1 MPNLDYKILQG
12 NSLFDDF
19 GGDIE
24 SNGKNVQMSFDNS
37 VSDKDRLIELY
48 FKKIKEFDL
57 LTDQITKKTER
68 NEINEILKKI
78 ILNQIE
84 SIKSFDKNNPY
95 LIQLSKNLEDLDKKI
110 NDFFCWNIIFHK
122 IFKLNGGFDIM
133 LANPPYVRQEKII
146 HFKDRL
152 KRKYNLF
159 NSTSDLYVYFYELS
173 FNLLKEKGTSVFIT
187 SNKWMRAK
195 YGKLLRIFFKN
206 EVCLSEIM
214 NFSEMKVFENAI
226 TNTNIT
232 VFSKNKSKNES
243 INYTEFSKDQSSD
256 DLNKFYNKN
265 SIPIIKNKL
274 DLENFYFLDKKNEN
288 LKYKIENKCE
298 PLVNFNYKIYKGIYT
313 GFNEAF
319 IINDKTKNDII
330 NKSNKT
336 LKFIKPILRGR
347 I

>member
-1 MPNLDYKILQG
+1 
-12 NSLFDDF
+12 
-19 GGDIE
+19 
-24 SNGKNVQMSFDNS
+24 
-37 VSDKDRLIELY
+37 
-48 FKKIKEFDL
+48 
-57 LTDQITKKTER
+57 
-68 NEINEILKKI
+68 
-78 ILNQIE
+78 
-84 SIKSFDKNNPY
+84 
-95 LIQLSKNLEDLDKKI
+95 
-110 NDFFCWNIIFHK
+110 
-122 IFKLNGGFDIM
+122 M

-274 DLENFYFLDKKNEN
+274 DLENFYFLDKKNED

-319 IINDKTKNDII
+319 IINNKTKNDII

-347 I
+347 DITKYGYEDKKLWMITIPSGWTNKQCRPNEAEKFMRQNYSEILDHLEHIDKSILVKKGKGLKKRHDMGDYWWELRDCDYYNFFKEKK

>member
-1 MPNLDYKILQG
+1 
-12 NSLFDDF
+12 
-19 GGDIE
+19 
-24 SNGKNVQMSFDNS
+24 
-37 VSDKDRLIELY
+37 
-48 FKKIKEFDL
+48 
-57 LTDQITKKTER
+57 
-68 NEINEILKKI
+68 
-78 ILNQIE
+78 
-84 SIKSFDKNNPY
+84 
-95 LIQLSKNLEDLDKKI
+95 
-110 NDFFCWNIIFHK
+110 
-122 IFKLNGGFDIM
+122 
-133 LANPPYVRQEKII
+133 
-146 HFKDRL
+146 
-152 KRKYNLF
+152 
-159 NSTSDLYVYFYELS
+159 
-173 FNLLKEKGTSVFIT
+173 
-187 SNKWMRAK
+187 
-195 YGKLLRIFFKN
+195 
-206 EVCLSEIM
+206 
-214 NFSEMKVFENAI
+214 MKVFENAI

-347 I
+347 DITKYGYEDKKLWMITIPSGWTNKQCRPNEAEKFMRQNYSEILDHLEHIDKSILVKKGKGLKKDMTWEIIGGN